1 MCFRNLSI
9 YNMERVGYLHGIL
22 ESGEEGK
29 DKSGWQHLKTITHNI
44 MAWLICKILIFQK
57 FLSTFI
63 FASSL
68 SKWSVETRS
77 GWRLMRRNSVKLF
90 ELERTRIELLAR
102 KLDEKTFSRKSKIRK
117 ATSRM
122 KWVGERVLEK
132 CIWSKRIST
141 IIIDLDRDL
150 DSESTRCYCE
160 HYLVAIW
167 TSPSFLISSQLQK
180 SPTIRQKLV

>member
-22 ESGEEGK
+22 ESGEEG
-29 DKSGWQHLKTITHNI
+29 KSGWQHLKTITHNI

-90 ELERTRIELLAR
+90 ELERTRIESFSLENWMR
-102 KLDEKTFSRKSKIRK
+102 KLFRAKVK
-117 ATSRM
+117 
-122 KWVGERVLEK
+122 LEK
-132 CIWSKRIST
+132 RQVGWNEWGNGCWKSVYGVK
-141 IIIDLDRDL
+141 
-150 DSESTRCYCE
+150 E
-160 HYLVAIW
+160 YL
-167 TSPSFLISSQLQK
+167 
-180 SPTIRQKLV
+180 R